1 MSRAYFI
8 DRDLGYRIFPDALE
22 GAGLTV
28 IRHDDVFDDPTTPDT
43 EWLRRVAREG
53 WIAVSGNKD
62 ILRQPL
68 EIAALRESGA
78 IMLVIVGTHVPANQ
92 RARNFI
98 NTLPKIERLLE
109 VMQPPAIAKIYRPT
123 PKEMVFEG
131 KPGTVKQIPIP
142 SGYAARREP

>member
-1 MSRAYFI
+1 MSRVYFT

-22 GAGLTV
+22 KAGLTV
-28 IRHDDVFDDPTTPDT
+28 IRHDDVFRDPTTPDT
-43 EWLRRVAREG
+43 VWLPRVAGEG

-68 EIAALRESGA
+68 EVAALRDAGA
-78 IMLVIVGTHVPANQ
+78 VMLVVVGTHVPAHE

-109 VMQPPAIAKIYRPT
+109 IMEPPAIAKIYRPT
-123 PKEMVFEG
+123 PKELVFAG
-131 KPGTVKQIPIP
+131 KSGSVKQVALP
-142 SGYAARREP
+142 SPSQP